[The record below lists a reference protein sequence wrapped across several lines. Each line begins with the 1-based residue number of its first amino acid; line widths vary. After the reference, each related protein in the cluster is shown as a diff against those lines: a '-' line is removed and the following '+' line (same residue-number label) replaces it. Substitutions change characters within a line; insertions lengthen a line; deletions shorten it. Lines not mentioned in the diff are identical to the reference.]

1 MTTNALTR
9 FQRSVRQ
16 FDGVALAIALVLLVL
31 MLWVPAQASS
41 SLAFTLNSLWEVA
54 PFLLLSIA
62 IAAYAAASGADK
74 LIAKAFQ
81 GRITVMIPVAA
92 MFGALSPFCS
102 CGVIPLI
109 AALLSMGV
117 AVAAVMTFWLSSP
130 LMDPS
135 MFVLTVGT
143 IGLQFAIAKTM
154 ATVGIGLLGGF
165 GTLALMRCD
174 WSAKAVEDPL
184 RDGIGNGGCGGSRV
198 RNPKPVVWRFWRQSE
213 RRQRFWQGGGTNAWF
228 LGKWLA
234 IAFLLESLMLVYVPD
249 GWIQAIAGDGSF
261 ISIIGA
267 ALVGIPAYLNGYAA
281 LPLVNGLIQQ
291 GMSPGAGMTF
301 LLAGGATSI
310 PAMIAVFVLA
320 RRPVLVAF
328 LGSVIAGNTR
338 FCFSSGQTA
347 TVPTLTIRFL
357 DSIRGG
363 MRYRHNQPRS
373 VGQKWWI
380 DAQIAIANSSTKGG
394 LLIHSNS

>member
-1 MTTNALTR
+1 MTTNVLTR
-9 FQRSVRQ
+9 FHRSVRQ
-16 FDGVALAIALVLLVL
+16 FDGVALAIALILFGLVLLV
-31 MLWVPAQASS
+31 PSQASA

-62 IAAYAAASGADK
+62 IAAYAAASGADN

-81 GRITVMIPVAA
+81 GRIAVMIPVAA
-92 MFGALSPFCS
+92 MFGAFSPFCS

-117 AVAAVMTFWLSSP
+117 PVAAVMAFWLSSP

-143 IGLQFAIAKTM
+143 LGFQFAIVKTI

-165 GTLALMRCD
+165 GTLALMRSG
-174 WSAKAVEDPL
+174 WSSNAFEAPL
-184 RDGIGNGGCGGSRV
+184 REGIGNGGCGGSRV
-198 RNPKPVVWRFWRQSE
+198 RNPKPVVWRFWQQSE
-213 RRQRFWQGGGTNAWF
+213 RRQKFWQGASKNAWF

-234 IAFLLESLMLVYVPD
+234 LAFLLESLMLVYVPD
-249 GWIQAIAGDGSF
+249 GWIQAIAGDNSF
-261 ISIIGA
+261 VSIIGA

-310 PAMIAVFVLA
+310 PAMVAVFALA
-320 RRPVLVAF
+320 RRPIFLAYLGFAF
-328 LGSVIAGNTR
+328 LGSVVAGTLY
-338 FCFSSGQTA
+338 
-347 TVPTLTIRFL
+347 TV
-357 DSIRGG
+357 
-363 MRYRHNQPRS
+363 
-373 VGQKWWI
+373 
-380 DAQIAIANSSTKGG
+380 
-394 LLIHSNS
+394 LL